1 MRAIEKI
8 KNSIRAYIIGDA
20 LGVPF
25 EFQNP
30 NRFKCVGFS
39 TGGFH
44 DQPLGTWS
52 NDTSILLCVL
62 DAMSIKTNNSID
74 VFNRMK
80 KNLNKWYQNKGFN
93 AGEGLFDIGNQTSE
107 SIMRG
112 GCERTIAMGNGA
124 MFYALPIAAY
134 RSQKDFDSNKTKD
147 LFVFLSLF
155 THNNTN
161 CFEIGGEYCC
171 LLEKLFRDLHSENI
185 ETEFKP
191 KSYVNRGDV
200 INTYNLVLDNF
211 LRLKDKNSSL
221 IEDLYEVVN
230 LGYDTDTNT
239 ALFGALMGTC
249 KEVDIKDW
257 KKVRR
262 CQEIDNMIDKFLNSL
277 TMEYIKNV

>member
-1 MRAIEKI
+1 MRTIEKI

-44 DQPLGTWS
+44 NQPLGTWS
-52 NDTSILLCVL
+52 DDTSILLCVL
-62 DAMSIKTNNSID
+62 DAMSIKTNNSIEI
-74 VFNRMK
+74 FNRMK

-93 AGEGLFDIGNQTSE
+93 AGEELFDIGNQTSE
-107 SIMRG
+107 SITRG

-124 MFYALPIAAY
+124 MFYASPIAAY
-134 RSQKDFDSNKTKD
+134 RSQKDFDSDKTKD
-147 LFVFLSLF
+147 LFIFLSLF

-161 CFEIGGEYCC
+161 CFEIGGKYCC

-185 ETEFKP
+185 ETEFKLE
-191 KSYVNRGDV
+191 SYINRGDV

-221 IEDLYEVVN
+221 MEDLCEVVN
-230 LGYDTDTNT
+230 LGYDTDTNA

-262 CQEIDNMIDKFLNSL
+262 YQEIDNMIDKFLNSL